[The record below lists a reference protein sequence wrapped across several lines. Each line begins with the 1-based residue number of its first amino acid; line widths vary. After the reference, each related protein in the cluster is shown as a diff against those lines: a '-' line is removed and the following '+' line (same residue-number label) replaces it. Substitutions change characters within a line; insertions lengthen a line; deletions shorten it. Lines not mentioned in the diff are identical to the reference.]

1 MDRAALGEALV
12 IIGLCAIV
20 ALGTTFIVYVL
31 GEVTAREPA
40 AIFTDMGEA
49 RQWHRDCL
57 RRTGSVQV
65 REYEYGVELTC
76 VGGDD
81 E

>member
-1 MDRAALGEALV
+1 VTDFV
-12 IIGLCAIV
+12 VWVCLCAIV
-20 ALGTTFIVYVL
+20 AAGIAFVVYVL
-31 GEVTAREPA
+31 DEVSASEPA

-57 RRTGSVQV
+57 NRTGSVQV

-76 VGGDD
+76 IGGDD